1 MRWMLA
7 LLAITLIVGL
17 TAGARAD
24 DETEKST
31 YRVVIDRVEHE
42 PAAIGGQRLRVYV
55 SATSLQGGQ
64 LDLTDSKGVKL
75 QAGSSEIK
83 APFAIGRYAGTDSH
97 TAIVIVLQATLPY
110 AEVLPVITEALETQ
124 TLAQLDENRT
134 QLAVLPYGET
144 LQAAKL
150 APIKT
155 ARAKL
160 AQVQNDGTASDPLLL
175 EAIERA
181 LALLKK
187 AKTTP
192 ERPLRKMI
200 ILIGDGRDLSDDRD
214 RVTRLGDRAAKEG
227 VRIHSFAFAPND
239 IRKPLLLLGQ
249 LSKRSFG
256 TFRWIRSPKS
266 ESWTPSFQQLTT
278 EIEQQYVLT
287 YFVAPDANV
296 AGRKVKLVTP
306 VGTSLNEIKVPDA
319 TCGGKVCDA
328 GAYCSGVTCA
338 KPKAAGGRGIFG
350 WILIIGGI
358 VVGVIFLLGVVGF
371 VMTKRQQS
379 QVPLD
384 PDAIIAA
391 AEQRAKS
398 KPPRGP
404 ASQPPHVTVQPFAQ
418 PASVPPPQPMQVAP
432 VVTGPRL
439 YIASGPREGEQIA
452 LRHGFLIGKQPG
464 CDLVIDD
471 GYTSSQHAQ
480 IGMDHFG
487 NCRIYDRGST
497 NGTFVN
503 GQRITEYALEHGM
516 NLRIG
521 STELRFLAQ

>member
-7 LLAITLIVGL
+7 LLLVGL
-17 TAGARAD
+17 VASDARAD

-42 PAAIGGQRLRVYV
+42 PAAIGGERLRVYV

-64 LDLTDSKGVKL
+64 LDLTDPKGMKL
-75 QAGSSEIK
+75 LAGASEVK
-83 APFAIGRYAGTDSH
+83 APFAIGRYAETDSH
-97 TAIVIVLQATLPY
+97 TAIVVVVQATQTY
-110 AEVLPVITEALETQ
+110 ADVLPIITDVLDTQ
-124 TLAQLDENRT
+124 TLAKLDEHRT

-144 LQAAKL
+144 LQSAKL

-187 AKTTP
+187 AKTEP
-192 ERPLRKMI
+192 ERSLRKMI
-200 ILIGDGRDLSDDRD
+200 IVIGDGRDLSDDRD

-256 TFRWIRSPKS
+256 TFRWIRSPKA
-266 ESWTPSFQQLTT
+266 ESWSPSFQQLRD
-278 EIEQQYVLT
+278 EINQQYVLT
-287 YFVAPDANV
+287 YFVGADANV
-296 AGRKVKLVTP
+296 AGRKIKLVTATA
-306 VGTSLNEIKVPDA
+306 TSVNELKVPDPSCA
-319 TCGGKVCDA
+319 GQVCTA
-328 GAYCSGVTCA
+328 GAYCTGVRCA
-338 KPKAAGGRGIFG
+338 TPRAPGGRGVLG
-350 WILIIGGI
+350 WILLIGGGLVGAI
-358 VVGVIFLLGVVGF
+358 VVLGVIGF

-379 QVPLD
+379 QVPMD

-391 AEQRAKS
+391 AEQKLKS
-398 KPPRGP
+398 KPPGR
-404 ASQPPHVTVQPFAQ
+404 VTVQPFAK
-418 PASVPPPQPMQVAP
+418 PASVPPGVGVQPPPIAAP
-432 VVTGPRL
+432 VVSGPRL

-452 LRHGFLIGKQPG
+452 LKHGFMIGKQPG

-471 GYTSSQHAQ
+471 GFTSSQHAQ

-487 NCRIYDRGST
+487 NCRVYDRGST

-503 GQRITEYALEHGM
+503 GQRITEYVLEHGSA
-516 NLRIG
+516 LRIG

>member
-7 LLAITLIVGL
+7 LLVVGL
-17 TAGARAD
+17 VATGTRAD

-31 YRVVIDRVEHE
+31 YRVVLDRVEHE

-64 LDLTDSKGVKL
+64 LDLTDPKGIKL
-75 QAGSSEIK
+75 QAGGSEIK

-97 TAIVIVLQATLPY
+97 TAIVVVIQATVPY
-110 AEVLPVITEALETQ
+110 AEVLPIITEALETQ
-124 TLAQLDENRT
+124 LLATLDENRT

-144 LQAAKL
+144 LKAAKL
-150 APIKT
+150 APLKT

-187 AKTTP
+187 AKTEP
-192 ERPLRKMI
+192 ERSLRKMI

-256 TFRWIRSPKS
+256 TFRWIRSAKA
-266 ESWTPSFQQLTT
+266 ESWTPSFQQLTN
-278 EIEQQYVLT
+278 EINQQYVLT
-287 YFVAPDANV
+287 YFLAPDANV

-306 VGTSLNEIKVPDA
+306 VGTSLNELKVPDP
-319 TCGGKVCDA
+319 TCAGKVCDG

-350 WILIIGGI
+350 WILIIGAI
-358 VVGVIFLLGVVGF
+358 VVGVIFLLGVAGF

-398 KPPRGP
+398 KPPK
-404 ASQPPHVTVQPFAQ
+404 AVTIQPFAK
-418 PASVPPPQPMQVAP
+418 PASVPPQPVQVAAP
-432 VVTGPRL
+432 VVSGPRL
-439 YIASGPREGEQIA
+439 YIASGPREGEQIS
-452 LRHGFLIGKQPG
+452 LKHGFMIGKQPG

-487 NCRIYDRGST
+487 NCRVYDRGST

-503 GQRITEYALEHGM
+503 GQRITEYVLEHGM
-516 NLRIG
+516 ALRIG